1 MLISKSETTN
11 KFGATVTKAHV
22 KYNGNYYIVSDNSK
36 EVIIFSSDK
45 DGGCKFVQVG
55 DGMGDSLDEVVSNVG
70 SYIFHNM
77 GFAGSWMD
85 K

>member
-11 KFGATVTKAHV
+11 RFGVTVTKAHV
-22 KYNGNYYIVSDNSK
+22 KYNGTYYIVSDNSK

-45 DGGCKFVQVG
+45 DGGCKYVQVG
-55 DGMGDSLDEVVSNVG
+55 DGLGSSLDEVTSNIG
-70 SYIFHNM
+70 NFIFHNM
-77 GFAGSWMD
+77 GSDSSWME